1 MRRFLEAS
9 RNGLGVDSDATCNN
23 SSARGTFSR
32 GLADSRTR
40 SRDLRPARAL
50 LATVAR
56 RPVAIAQRNRN
67 IFDTKNIIFPGPLFY
82 DAVL

>member
-50 LATVAR
+50 LATFAFRSPSGR
-56 RPVAIAQRNRN
+56 RPVAVRSRSHKETVTFSTPRI
-67 IFDTKNIIFPGPLFY
+67 
-82 DAVL
+82 